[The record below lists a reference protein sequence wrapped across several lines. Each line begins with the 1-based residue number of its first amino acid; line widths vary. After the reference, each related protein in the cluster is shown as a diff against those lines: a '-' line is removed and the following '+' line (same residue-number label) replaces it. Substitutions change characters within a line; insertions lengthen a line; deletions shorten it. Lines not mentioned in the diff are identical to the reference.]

1 MLLASLNPRRTV
13 AAIEFEQSVCSPVE
27 DIANLLRQMSNPA
40 IPGPDFAILSS
51 I

>member
-1 MLLASLNPRRTV
+1 MLLASLNPRR
-13 AAIEFEQSVCSPVE
+13 IEFEQSVCSPVE